1 MPADNLSAN
10 LPPPVADPPKAE
22 LQPLQ
27 AELERALVS
36 AVPREKLPTVR
47 QAVAAYVH
55 QVEEHYSG
63 PLPHPRH
70 LEYFERTLP
79 GAANRILVM
88 AEQEQFHR
96 HAWERAELSSSVL
109 TERMGLFGGIAVAI
123 GLIIGAV
130 ICAYFGERV
139 IGGALVAASAVS
151 IVPAI
156 IQGRERLRS
165 EQPAKNAASAPVRR
179 QPAKKRGR

>member
-1 MPADNLSAN
+1 MPEDNSPANLSA
-10 LPPPVADPPKAE
+10 ADPPNGE

-27 AELERALVS
+27 AALEQALAS
-36 AVPREKLPTVR
+36 AVPREKLQTVR
-47 QAVAAYVH
+47 RAVQAYVH
-55 QVEEHYSG
+55 QLEEHYSG
-63 PLPHPRH
+63 PLPRPRH

-88 AEQEQFHR
+88 AEQEQAHR
-96 HAWERAELSSSVL
+96 HRWEATELSSVIL

-130 ICAYFGERV
+130 ICAYFGDRV

-151 IVPAI
+151 MVPAI
-156 IQGRERLRS
+156 IQGRDWNQAE
-165 EQPAKNAASAPVRR
+165 EPAEKAPRPAR
-179 QPAKKRGR
+179 TQPAKKRGR